1 MPRRK
6 RTKRGAEPPV
16 EVAVEEQ
23 KPFPL
28 LMLPELVF
36 HLIFSCLKPSEMSG
50 ISRSSTLLRSLL
62 LPYVFYA
69 VRFDGTVVDVSC
81 MLEAFLYHRRQ
92 RFMQPLWESV
102 RCFTVSPNSAR
113 GEPRGVEVMNKLPN
127 RILEGLRR
135 TAQVRTVVLDLDN
148 LAYGLQERFVNSLK
162 ASPGWPEVTTLSVTA
177 IGRYTESIVNYWLPV
192 NVNYRAPWDINNSDT
207 LIRYST
213 MPFSAMSNRT
223 GQLTRMYLGHNLLV
237 IQTRA
242 NLPGLLKPWVG
253 EKVRKQLEW
262 LVMGYFDKWHKP
274 YLSHRTL
281 NTVSDSEQLADG
293 TQSLIDT
300 LAMMPRLR
308 RFAFW
313 VDRRG
318 LGRCL
323 VRQVWTIDSKPLTM
337 AEVDDWYTNLIQK
350 IVKSLPKLEKL
361 AIMDNN
367 GVVYVG
373 TRASEG
379 NDITVSREM
388 LEAGSQRFPQGI
400 DD

>member
-1 MPRRK
+1 
-6 RTKRGAEPPV
+6 
-16 EVAVEEQ
+16 
-23 KPFPL
+23 
-28 LMLPELVF
+28 
-36 HLIFSCLKPSEMSG
+36 
-50 ISRSSTLLRSLL
+50 
-62 LPYVFYA
+62 
-69 VRFDGTVVDVSC
+69 
-81 MLEAFLYHRRQ
+81 
-92 RFMQPLWESV
+92 
-102 RCFTVSPNSAR
+102 
-113 GEPRGVEVMNKLPN
+113 MNKLPN

-274 YLSHRTL
+274 FLSHRTL
-281 NTVSDSEQLADG
+281 NTVSDSEQLVC
-293 TQSLIDT
+293 I
-300 LAMMPRLR
+300 
-308 RFAFW
+308 
-313 VDRRG
+313 
-318 LGRCL
+318 
-323 VRQVWTIDSKPLTM
+323 
-337 AEVDDWYTNLIQK
+337 
-350 IVKSLPKLEKL
+350 LP
-361 AIMDNN
+361 
-367 GVVYVG
+367 
-373 TRASEG
+373 
-379 NDITVSREM
+379 
-388 LEAGSQRFPQGI
+388 
-400 DD
+400 